1 MFTTRRAVGSL
12 FALSLLLAGCG
23 DTPAREPADAGTY
36 PDAIELKDGWDPD
49 GHFEYG
55 SSVFGASWDP
65 IESTTGGDIRVYL
78 PVYDRLLEM
87 KPDGEI
93 VPMLATDYEA
103 AADGKS
109 MTLTLREGLSFSDGT
124 PFDADAV
131 KFNIERI
138 IAKGSKISGE
148 IPMVTS
154 AEVIDPLTVKL
165 NVSGEMGALLPGL
178 TFRAGIM
185 VSPTAAQSGTLSSTP
200 VGIGPYVVTESV
212 PGDHADFARTENYW
226 DPDAQR
232 VATMTYRLILDGQT
246 RLNALQ
252 SGELDGATLGPEQF
266 ISAEDMDLNVISM
279 PGTTFT
285 YMMFNTQ
292 YQPFDDP
299 KVRIALNYALDRV
312 GVAEGLF
319 DGNCTAQIQ
328 PWPETSLAYSKEIGD
343 GLDVWP
349 YDPEKAKELLADAG
363 VKDVS
368 ITAASTNISTYQKVA
383 EVVQNNLE
391 AVGVEVELAVVPN
404 EQVLDLFA
412 ISKTVEGN
420 FTAYSGIPE
429 PNAVVARYLQPGAV
443 YNPGNTTAP
452 KLLELASQAATPV
465 DPAERNAAYAE
476 FMDAW
481 IEEPPHFTPIC
492 MMHNGSAFN
501 DNVSGVSE
509 HPTVGGTDMRG
520 LAVAPE

>member
-1 MFTTRRAVGSL
+1 MSIKKTAVSL
-12 FALSLLLAGCG
+12 FALGLLLAGCG
-23 DTPAREPADAGTY
+23 DAPDRAAAEPDDY
-36 PDAIELKDGWDPD
+36 PNTIELQKGWDPE

-55 SSVFGASWDP
+55 SSTFGASWDP
-65 IESTTGGDIRVYL
+65 IQSTTGGDIRLYL

-87 KPDGEI
+87 LPDGEI
-93 VPMLATDYEA
+93 VPMLATGYEA
-103 AADGKS
+103 SADGTS
-109 MTLTLREGLSFSDGT
+109 MTLTLREGLTFSDGA
-124 PFDADAV
+124 PFDAEAV

-138 IAKGSKISGE
+138 IGAGSKISGE
-148 IPMVTS
+148 IPMVDS

-165 NVSGEMGALLPGL
+165 NVSGEIGALLPGL

-185 VSPTAAQSGTLSSTP
+185 VSPLAAQAGTLSAQP
-200 VGIGPYVVTESV
+200 VGVGPYVVTESV
-212 PGDHADFARTENYW
+212 PGDHADFARTEDYW
-226 DPDAQR
+226 DADAQR

-266 ISAEDMDLNVISM
+266 ASAADMGLNVISM

-285 YMMFNTQ
+285 YMMFNTE
-292 YQPFDDP
+292 YEPFDDP
-299 KVRIALNYALDRV
+299 KVRIALNYALDRE

-328 PWPETSLAYSKEIGD
+328 PWPDTSPGYSEKIGD
-343 GLDVWP
+343 GLDIWP
-349 YDPEKAKELLADAG
+349 YDPEKAKKLLAEAG
-363 VKDVS
+363 VQDLS

-383 EVVQNNLE
+383 EVVQKNLGD
-391 AVGVEVELAVVPN
+391 VGIDVELAVVPN
-404 EQVLDLFA
+404 EQVLDMFA

-429 PNAVVARYLQPGAV
+429 PNAVVARYLAPGAV
-443 YNPGNTTAP
+443 YNPGNTTAQ
-452 KLLELASQAATPV
+452 KLLDLASEAATPV
-465 DPAERNAAYAE
+465 DPKERNAIYEE

-481 IEEPPHFTPIC
+481 LEEPPHFTPIC

-509 HPTVGGTDMRG
+509 HPTVGGTDMRHI
-520 LAVAPE
+520 AVAPE